1 MRKDEQDGDN
11 KVPDSF
17 TLKLKNFLKKH
28 PKFFLFLYHTLG
40 IYVGKSAKKSIAH
53 IPKGAIIINL
63 GAGVKKVRE
72 DVIDVDIAPYAG
84 VDVVADVCALPF
96 RDNYADAVI
105 AESLLEHVR
114 TPIAAVKEMHRVLK
128 PGGMIYI
135 STPFMIG
142 FHSSPGDYQRWTTSG
157 VRELLKDFHEE
168 ELGNAVGPTNAMTYI
183 VREWLALVLS
193 FNSPL
198 IRQILSLGLM
208 VLFAPLNL
216 LDFIFAR
223 YKGAEN
229 IALMFYFIGKKK

>member
-1 MRKDEQDGDN
+1 MGKNNQETSD
-11 KVPDSF
+11 KTPDSF
-17 TLKLKNFLKKH
+17 TLKLKNFLKKY

-40 IYVGKSAKKSIAH
+40 IYVGKSAKKSIAY
-53 IPKGAIIINL
+53 IPKGSVIINL

-72 DVIDVDIAPYAG
+72 DVIDVDIAPYVG

-96 RDNYADAVI
+96 PDNYADAVI

-157 VRELLKDFHEE
+157 LRELLKDFNEE

-183 VREWLALVLS
+183 LKEWLALVLS
-193 FNSPL
+193 FNSSFL
-198 IRQILSLGLM
+198 QQILSLFFM
-208 VLFAPLNL
+208 VVFAPLNL

-223 YKGAEN
+223 YKSAEN
-229 IALMFYFIGKKK
+229 IALMFYFIGTKK